1 MDVKDL
7 SSIGKDKDKQIL
19 NLKLPMPSDKP
30 LTTKEFNE
38 FSIYNLD
45 QVGRILLG
53 ILDFMRGQNNV
64 NEVYKRELDTI
75 NQILDAWIKEAKKL
89 EEKSKEKTKEEI

>member
-7 SSIGKDKDKQIL
+7 STIGQDKEKQIL

-30 LTTKEFNE
+30 ITTKEFNE
-38 FSIYNLD
+38 FSIYNFD

-53 ILDFMRGQNNV
+53 ILENLKGQLNINKAYEGQIGNINMV
-64 NEVYKRELDTI
+64 LD
-75 NQILDAWIKEAKKL
+75 NWIKEAKKL
-89 EEKSKEKTKEEI
+89 EENSKKEEL